1 MLVSAAITVVGTWA
15 DAAAITADRNNK
27 QAIFEN
33 CAPFPDCINGMINTQ
48 VDNIKDLD
56 VVMPMYNLIEYSDNY
71 LKHLEFHI
79 KFIETKQMIMIWQIL
94 NRSNLNQNS

>member
-1 MLVSAAITVVGTWA
+1 
-15 DAAAITADRNNK
+15 
-27 QAIFEN
+27 
-33 CAPFPDCINGMINTQ
+33 MINTQ

-79 KFIETKQMIMIWQIL
+79 KFIEMRQMIMIWQIL
-94 NRSNLNQNS
+94 NRCNQNS

>member
-1 MLVSAAITVVGTWA
+1 
-15 DAAAITADRNNK
+15 
-27 QAIFEN
+27 
-33 CAPFPDCINGMINTQ
+33 MINTQ

-79 KFIETKQMIMIWQIL
+79 KFIEMRQMIMIWQIL
-94 NRSNLNQNS
+94 NRFNQNS

>member
-1 MLVSAAITVVGTWA
+1 MLVSATITVVGTSA